1 MNNKFVV
8 VFQIVKEKSSMAPK
22 VAKRKLEPESKES
35 PKKRLEPKF
44 KVERK
49 EHPLQM
55 ADKGQTHYAAV

>member
-1 MNNKFVV
+1 
-8 VFQIVKEKSSMAPK
+8 MAPK